1 MKVFE
6 LNLSDREFKD
16 QCDNDST
23 ATELR
28 LPRLLVLGDVPV
40 EETYHGSLLLY
51 RLLSEYP
58 PDRLE
63 IVETGNPSTPGQRLV
78 GANYYSVP
86 LANQRCLNTR
96 FHSWF
101 SLWFSNA
108 AKSRVNALPAEIDHK
123 SFDAVLTVAH
133 GFGWLAAARI
143 AQDARVPL
151 HVIVHDDWPS
161 VANIPEVFRGWL
173 DKQFR
178 RVYRQAASR
187 MCVSPGMRASFRERY
202 GKDADVLL
210 PSRSSSSLTFEAPP
224 ARLWENAKPF
234 TVVFAGTI
242 NSAGYI
248 SALVTLRKALQ
259 EISGRLLI
267 FGPLDKVAARSYG
280 LDSPDVVLG
289 GLLTP
294 AELLLRLRE
303 ADCLFVPMSFDAAD
317 RTNMEIAFPSKLAD
331 YTAAG
336 VPLLIYGPSYCSA
349 VRWARDNE
357 GVAAVVDSQDES
369 ELSSALRQL
378 ASDARLRVHMGESAL
393 SIGQKYFSA
402 RNAQLVLE
410 NALVNAS
417 RSL

>member
-1 MKVFE
+1 
-6 LNLSDREFKD
+6 
-16 QCDNDST
+16 
-23 ATELR
+23 
-28 LPRLLVLGDVPV
+28 
-40 EETYHGSLLLY
+40 
-51 RLLSEYP
+51 
-58 PDRLE
+58 
-63 IVETGNPSTPGQRLV
+63 
-78 GANYYSVP
+78 
-86 LANQRCLNTR
+86 
-96 FHSWF
+96 
-101 SLWFSNA
+101 
-108 AKSRVNALPAEIDHK
+108 
-123 SFDAVLTVAH
+123 
-133 GFGWLAAARI
+133 
-143 AQDARVPL
+143 
-151 HVIVHDDWPS
+151 
-161 VANIPEVFRGWL
+161 
-173 DKQFR
+173 
-178 RVYRQAASR
+178 
-187 MCVSPGMRASFRERY
+187 
-202 GKDADVLL
+202 VLL
-210 PSRSSSSLTFEAPP
+210 PSRGSSSLTFEAPP
-224 ARLWENAKPF
+224 ARLSENAKPF

-242 NSAGYI
+242 NSDGYV

-267 FGPLDKVAARSYG
+267 FGPLDQVAARSYG

-303 ADCLFVPMSFDAAD
+303 DADCLFVPMSFDAAD
-317 RTNMEIAFPSKLAD
+317 RANMEIAFPSKLAD

-336 VPLLIYGPSYCSA
+336 IPLLIYGPSYCSA

-410 NALVNAS
+410 SALVNAS